1 MALIMN
7 RNLCSCNT
15 EALVIFCVYY
25 DGKLFSGTAHC
36 ADMYPSS
43 PSDPPQL
50 VAARRKISDL
60 IGQWLD
66 ED

>member
-1 MALIMN
+1 MARIIN
-7 RNLCSCNT
+7 RNSWSSDT
-15 EALVIFCVYY
+15 EALVNFCTYY

-43 PSDPPQL
+43 PSDLPQL
-50 VAARRKISDL
+50 VAARHKISDL
-60 IGQWLD
+60 IGLWLD

>member
-1 MALIMN
+1 VI
-7 RNLCSCNT
+7 LCLYC
-15 EALVIFCVYY
+15 
-25 DGKLFSGTAHC
+25 DGQLFSGTAHC

>member
-1 MALIMN
+1 LDYEQPQSYNVKELI
-7 RNLCSCNT
+7 
-15 EALVIFCVYY
+15 VYV
-25 DGKLFSGTAHC
+25 LLSGTAHC

-43 PSDPPQL
+43 PSDLPQL